1 MSAVYAAA
9 PIFSAQKVKLLRM
22 PGAQVGAPEHATL
35 LAGRKATSESRQ
47 YLTPREPQHSMN
59 TISWNMN
66 WNEDSWRAAMIDEA
80 GTLLSI
86 IDAAQ
91 ADEDIDEDPVSR
103 KTRLTMGRTARQL
116 ALQIIAEL
124 RPATAEPKTEDPS
137 LPIRRLVWF

>member
-1 MSAVYAAA
+1 
-9 PIFSAQKVKLLRM
+9 
-22 PGAQVGAPEHATL
+22 
-35 LAGRKATSESRQ
+35 
-47 YLTPREPQHSMN
+47 MN
-59 TISWNMN
+59 AIGWNMN
-66 WNEDSWRAAMIDEA
+66 WNEDSWRTAMIDEA

-103 KTRLTMGRTARQL
+103 KMRLTMGRTARRL

-137 LPIRRLVWF
+137 WPVRRLVWF

>member
-1 MSAVYAAA
+1 
-9 PIFSAQKVKLLRM
+9 
-22 PGAQVGAPEHATL
+22 
-35 LAGRKATSESRQ
+35 
-47 YLTPREPQHSMN
+47 MN

-103 KTRLTMGRTARQL
+103 KTRLTMGRTARRL

-124 RPATAEPKTEDPS
+124 RPATAVPKTEEESWPV
-137 LPIRRLVWF
+137 RHLVWF

>member
-1 MSAVYAAA
+1 
-9 PIFSAQKVKLLRM
+9 
-22 PGAQVGAPEHATL
+22 
-35 LAGRKATSESRQ
+35 
-47 YLTPREPQHSMN
+47 MN

-103 KTRLTMGRTARQL
+103 KTRLTMGRTARRL

-124 RPATAEPKTEDPS
+124 RPATAVPKTEEKSWPV
-137 LPIRRLVWF
+137 RHLVWF

>member
-1 MSAVYAAA
+1 
-9 PIFSAQKVKLLRM
+9 
-22 PGAQVGAPEHATL
+22 
-35 LAGRKATSESRQ
+35 
-47 YLTPREPQHSMN
+47 MN

-103 KTRLTMGRTARQL
+103 KTRLTMGRTARRL
-116 ALQIIAEL
+116 A
-124 RPATAEPKTEDPS
+124 
-137 LPIRRLVWF
+137 